1 MDFNSLGENSPIYV
15 IRKKPFSLE
24 TGVLKSKVLPQ
35 GMNAYLPQ
43 AVPQKI
49 DITVTVG
56 GSDEVVPGVPTSLEA
71 VQYGNSIYGTTS
83 DAAIQAITSLM
94 QMAKAGIDEQ
104 PYYESLLTEGEKAIE
119 SLDPKYA
126 ENKRQAKVIK
136 DLQDRADKQD
146 EKLDT
151 ILAKLDSLMS

>member
-35 GMNAYLPQ
+35 GMNTYLPQ
-43 AVPQKI
+43 TVPQKI

-56 GSDEVVPGVPTSLEA
+56 GSDEVVPGVPTNLEA

-136 DLQDRADKQD
+136 DLQERADKQD